1 VKPLLLTE
9 PLTDGVITIRHWRD
23 EDVPAIVAACQDP
36 EIPRWTSVPEH
47 YTEADSRAFMADLRP
62 AMDAGERCAFGV
74 IEDGAVAGAIGFP
87 RLSWENE
94 RAEVGYWLATHARGR
109 GIATRAVKLIC
120 DWGFAQ
126 GFHRI
131 ELIASTENP
140 ASQAVAERAGFIREG
155 VLRHYMLGKGEWLDM
170 VMFSRLAGDPQVT

>member
-74 IEDGAVAGAIGFP
+74 IEGGAVAGAIGFP

-94 RAEVGYWLATHARGR
+94 RAEVGYWLAAHARGR
-109 GIATRAVKLIC
+109 GIAKRAVKLGLRPGLSPDRADRFDGEPGQPGGRRAC
-120 DWGFAQ
+120 RVHPRGRAAPLHARQ
-126 GFHRI
+126 GR
-131 ELIASTENP
+131 
-140 ASQAVAERAGFIREG
+140 VARHGD
-155 VLRHYMLGKGEWLDM
+155 VLAPR
-170 VMFSRLAGDPQVT
+170 R